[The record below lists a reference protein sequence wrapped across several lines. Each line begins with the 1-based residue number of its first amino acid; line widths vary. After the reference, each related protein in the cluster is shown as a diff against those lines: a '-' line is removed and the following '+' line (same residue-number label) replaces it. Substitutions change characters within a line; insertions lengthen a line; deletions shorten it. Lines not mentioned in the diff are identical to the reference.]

1 MKHKTQAAKK
11 TVDKL
16 GFTKMSNFCVNKGY
30 NGKKSSH
37 NGKKKLQVIYLEYIK
52 NSYKSTK
59 DNPVFKRAKD
69 LNTYF
74 SKEDIL
80 MVNKHKRC

>member
-1 MKHKTQAAKK
+1 M
-11 TVDKL
+11 VDKL
-16 GFTKMSNFCVNKGY
+16 GFTKMYNFCVNKGY
-30 NGKKSSH
+30 NEKKKKPKSSH

-69 LNTYF
+69 LNTHF

-80 MVNKHKRC
+80 MVDKCMKRC